1 MDHHAE
7 RAGERAVPSGEGE
20 VLRAPCAR
28 GPVDDLGHAVRAPR
42 VGRSPRESG
51 RAVACVQHARRLAC
65 WTHAFHQHELTVAV
79 TAAAKVVAGGTAR
92 RRAKGGATWEA
103 MSKIERYHLLEA
115 VGGQVLPVL
124 LALPDVEVEAGTR
137 PTFTDAQIAAAVE
150 ETLGETGI
158 GRLRQKVAVAARL
171 TLVRTALAQ
180 LPARQDPD
188 ALIVPTH
195 L

>member
-1 MDHHAE
+1 MRFTE
-7 RAGERAVPSGEGE
+7 
-20 VLRAPCAR
+20 
-28 GPVDDLGHAVRAPR
+28 
-42 VGRSPRESG
+42 
-51 RAVACVQHARRLAC
+51 
-65 WTHAFHQHELTVAV
+65 HELTVAV
-79 TAAAKVVAGGTAR
+79 TAAAKIVAGGTVGR
-92 RRAKGGATWEA
+92 RGKGEEKWEA

-150 ETLGETGI
+150 QTMDETGI
-158 GRLRQKVAVAARL
+158 GRMRKKVALAARL

-180 LPARQDPD
+180 LPVRQDPD
-188 ALIVPTH
+188 GLTVPDH